1 MDKSASRQFV
11 YGAQQRVALA
21 DIESGVAFDIFTKLP
36 NGVIPIALSVITLT
50 PFDSG
55 TSDLLDIGYAAR
67 GNAAAPIVADPDA
80 YKADLSIASVAGTK
94 ADLTVLPGVIDDAS
108 GGLQLTG
115 TWTGAG
121 TAATEGEILIVGVFM
136 EEHRE
141 QFTQG

>member
-1 MDKSASRQFV
+1 MDKSASRQFL
-11 YGAQQRVALA
+11 YGAQQRVSLA
-21 DIESGVAFDIFTKLP
+21 DIDSGVAFDIFTKLP
-36 NGVIPIALSVITLT
+36 NGVIPIEIGVIVLD
-50 PFDSG
+50 PFDSA

-67 GNAAAPIVADPDA
+67 GNAASPIAADPDA
-80 YKADLSIASVAGTK
+80 YKNDLSIAAAAGTK
-94 ADLTVLPGVIDDAS
+94 AAVTLLPGVINDAS

-121 TAATEGEILIVGVFM
+121 TAATKGEVLIYGVFM